1 MRGLKHDEQIY
12 SRIPLCQSQFL
23 LYFFH
28 VNSCFKY
35 KCNSIVTDGDIS
47 VLLKFGHDM
56 FACSVKHEYDKPFD
70 KEKAQ
75 LTCNPKL
82 FPQEVKD
89 EEEIIFTYDVK
100 FKVELITYLNLS
112 RIFVSMA

>member
-1 MRGLKHDEQIY
+1 M
-12 SRIPLCQSQFL
+12 CF
-23 LYFFH
+23 
-28 VNSCFKY
+28 SC
-35 KCNSIVTDGDIS
+35 KCDSIVTDGDIA

-70 KEKAQ
+70 KEKTQ

-82 FPQEVKD
+82 LPQEVKD

-112 RIFVSMA
+112 RIDLNIA